1 MPTYRASLR
10 YILCAVPAFTALML
24 VSGCQALFH
33 ASDAPFKNQPVTVAV
48 SVPDTP
54 PPAVAPVQLPDLPVA
69 IPVKPKGTLQ
79 KNLLPTSDRAVT
91 DPAVGAVTNGVSK
104 APLARTVLTPRQ
116 PLTIADTVI
125 SNKTLTQDLVLKG
138 TVLVEGVLVVPRQ
151 MTLRIEPGTVIR
163 FMPAATGR
171 PSGSVHIAGRLLA
184 QGTAAKPILLTA
196 AYSDPQAGDW
206 EGIRIVSSKKK
217 NILSFCHIEGAITG
231 ISAKESKL
239 TIKGGS
245 VSQCRDGMTLID
257 STVVVSNGL
266 MLKRCD
272 RGIVMQRGTVVIYD
286 ATLREN
292 RLGLTAEQSA
302 VTVQRSRI
310 SHNSQEGIVLSTS
323 RYMLEEVHL
332 SQNRAGIAVTG
343 GSGILREGSITAN
356 REAAISLKDTT
367 AEIEQVLIMQE
378 RGTALVLDTV
388 QGRFY
393 RSMVQHTGGA
403 AVVARHSEQFDASGS
418 FWGSDDPTL
427 VHRILAGEPP
437 GPLEF
442 RYQPYAVTPP
452 FRIEP

>member
-1 MPTYRASLR
+1 
-10 YILCAVPAFTALML
+10 
-24 VSGCQALFH
+24 
-33 ASDAPFKNQPVTVAV
+33 
-48 SVPDTP
+48 
-54 PPAVAPVQLPDLPVA
+54 
-69 IPVKPKGTLQ
+69 
-79 KNLLPTSDRAVT
+79 
-91 DPAVGAVTNGVSK
+91 
-104 APLARTVLTPRQ
+104 
-116 PLTIADTVI
+116 
-125 SNKTLTQDLVLKG
+125 
-138 TVLVEGVLVVPRQ
+138 
-151 MTLRIEPGTVIR
+151 
-163 FMPAATGR
+163 
-171 PSGSVHIAGRLLA
+171 
-184 QGTAAKPILLTA
+184 
-196 AYSDPQAGDW
+196 
-206 EGIRIVSSKKK
+206 
-217 NILSFCHIEGAITG
+217 
-231 ISAKESKL
+231 
-239 TIKGGS
+239 
-245 VSQCRDGMTLID
+245 MTLID

-343 GSGILREGSITAN
+343 GSGILREARITAN
-356 REAAISLKDTT
+356 RETAISLKDTT
-367 AEIEQVLIMQE
+367 AEIEQVLIVQE

-388 QGRFY
+388 QGRFH
-393 RSMVQHTGGA
+393 RSIVQHTGGA
-403 AVVARHSEQFDASGS
+403 AVVARHSEQFNASGS